1 MPSATEITDTRL
13 AFIGSAWQA
22 IDAALASLDEIRYDV
37 QRGGKILFDP
47 AGDPWQIPLG
57 KRRRCRGRSHEW
69 QPEWVGSSVPG
80 ATISQAF
87 EDKSL
92 GGFVFYGGEI
102 FRPEFYPV
110 SHGRALVAVD

>member
-1 MPSATEITDTRL
+1 VTLFRSEIKNHPLVRR
-13 AFIGSAWQA
+13 S
-22 IDAALASLDEIRYDV
+22 
-37 QRGGKILFDP
+37 RGRVKILFDP
-47 AGDPWQIPLG
+47 RGDPWQPISG

-92 GGFVFYGGEI
+92 GGFVFYGSKI
-102 FRPEFYPV
+102 LRP
-110 SHGRALVAVD
+110 ALLIRGVFFIVVAR